1 MGTMNRIGKTATSIE
16 RKQGGLVS
24 VRYHSTEVV
33 RVAADG
39 TVTLNTGGWRTA
51 TTKARMNQAAN
62 EFGLGYMVYQEKG
75 DWFVSLRQSDGSW
88 HQVPALPFEDYTI
101 SFKPISVV

>member
-1 MGTMNRIGKTATSIE
+1 MATMSKIGKTATSIE
-16 RKQGGLVS
+16 RKNGGLVS

-39 TVTLNTGGWRTA
+39 TVTLNTGGWRTV

-62 EFGLGYMVYQEKG
+62 EFGLPYSVYQEKG
-75 DWFVSLRQSDGSW
+75 DWFVALHTAEKRF
-88 HQVPALPFEDYTI
+88 AKTLPFDDYTI
-101 SFKPISVV
+101 TFNPTVMV